1 MVTVVAIGSIVS
13 NVTCLVIWPTSS
25 TTALQRELK
34 QTAVLFGDLL
44 GLLGRSVLNDD
55 DSASM
60 DTTRLQQ
67 AAAAH
72 SNSFTRL
79 KANLE
84 MAKLEFYDKRI
95 AQPAVYAQ
103 SVRRPAVRLILQRRR
118 LARSHS
124 SAPRQPPQQLRSAA
138 TRSAAPGRVRR
149 RRQADDVA
157 AT

>member
-1 MVTVVAIGSIVS
+1 MVTVVAIGSLVS
-13 NVTCLVIWPTSS
+13 NVTCLVIWPSSS

-44 GLLGRSVLNDD
+44 GLLGRSFLHDD
-55 DSASM
+55 DSLAM
-60 DTTRLQQ
+60 DATRLQQ

-95 AQPAVYAQ
+95 AQPAAYAR
-103 SVRRPAVRLILQRRR
+103 SVITSIHALIFQRRR
-118 LARSHS
+118 LARSHRP
-124 SAPRQPPQQLRSAA
+124 APRQSPQQLRPATARPAA
-138 TRSAAPGRVRR
+138 SR
-149 RRQADDVA
+149 
-157 AT
+157 